1 MVLSGS
7 SSRQDTQDDMIPS
20 DAEVVPVEGVYRTGA
35 STSSTPR
42 LRQPPRLSVT
52 LDDVQATGRGSKAKQ
67 LWLLE
72 QQVESAAEWYS
83 VWSMKE

>member
-1 MVLSGS
+1 
-7 SSRQDTQDDMIPS
+7 MIPS

-42 LRQPPRLSVT
+42 LGQPPRLSVT
-52 LDDVQATGRGSKAKQ
+52 LDDVQATGRRSKAKQ